1 MSQQIAP
8 LLLPHS
14 LISAVCL
21 AIQDGLRRV
30 RKEGSAGCLHTREPK
45 ERLIVQKAEEGGGGV
60 EGGVFLVMENLEAC
74 RR

>member
-1 MSQQIAP
+1 MPAHQQ
-8 LLLPHS
+8 
-14 LISAVCL
+14 
-21 AIQDGLRRV
+21 
-30 RKEGSAGCLHTREPK
+30 REPK